1 MAADPYAE
9 TSGESEQVDDRPTI
23 LTPGLFSVI
32 LLGLLL
38 LSGLSCGLRKPP
50 VLPMASRTP
59 VRGLDQ
65 AGVDE
70 TTFWERLPRP
80 EDAEILPAAEGID
93 LGFATGMIE
102 PELFDFY
109 AAWLSEQ
116 GWKWQA
122 PVEAMV
128 MLPHQVWRKDGAELL
143 IEIRRLDGQERTIVW
158 IQLEEQ

>member
-1 MAADPYAE
+1 
-9 TSGESEQVDDRPTI
+9 
-23 LTPGLFSVI
+23 
-32 LLGLLL
+32 
-38 LSGLSCGLRKPP
+38 
-50 VLPMASRTP
+50 MASRTP

-65 AGVDE
+65 ADVGE

-80 EDAEILPAAEGID
+80 EDAEILPVAEGID